1 MMDSDTF
8 SLLFGLLVGIWLL
21 TRISRLAERSR
32 MQQAREEL
40 IREVVRERV
49 RQKKLDELYGRNG
62 D

>member
-1 MMDSDTF
+1 MDSNTF

-21 TRISRLAERSR
+21 ARISRLAERSR
-32 MQQAREEL
+32 MEQAREEL

-49 RQKKLDELYGRNG
+49 RQKKLDELYGRDG

>member
-1 MMDSDTF
+1 MDSNTF

-21 TRISRLAERSR
+21 ARISRLAERSR

-49 RQKKLDELYGRNG
+49 RQKKLDELYGRDG

>member
-1 MMDSDTF
+1 MDSDTF